1 MVLQM
6 SNIAEEGGTL
16 TALKPETMTIQW
28 STAVLTDCNAVTC
41 YNRIVL
47 AKTSSQ
53 SHKIELPEYI

>member
-16 TALKPETMTIQW
+16 TALKLETMTIQW
-28 STAVLTDCNAVTC
+28 STAVLTDCNAMTC

-47 AKTSSQ
+47 ANTSSQ
-53 SHKIELPEYI
+53 SH